1 MELTNKYEINNIVYF
16 MHKNEIWGG
25 KVYRYRFTVD
35 SLWYMNTDNYRGKA
49 TELEINIEYQL
60 CTNQYEKTG
69 SKWIPENK
77 LFKTI
82 EDIIK
87 YVMENVKF

>member
-1 MELTNKYEINNIVYF
+1 MELINKYKIDDTVYF
-16 MHKNEIWGG
+16 MQKNEIWSG

-35 SLWYMNTDNYRGKA
+35 NIWYMNTHDYKGEA
-49 TELEINIEYQL
+49 TELEINIEYQV

-69 SKWIPENK
+69 SKWISENK

-87 YVMENVKF
+87 FVMENANF